1 MSRPRTKGEEHEH
14 GAKQVLA
21 PAPAPP
27 LTPPRHFHLPTLLLN
42 SSISCAIGGPSGGI
56 SIPTATANWVVRE
69 KGFGGDASS
78 DPRSL
83 EDPPFQILARGC
95 QHDGVGEKEV
105 HGEEER
111 HGRLEP
117 TGTNVLQHCTRQKG
131 KEEDMNITYIY
142 TYIPPFF
149 YTANWC
155 AQEDPAVGV
164 AC

>member
-1 MSRPRTKGEEHEH
+1 MEETRRRTLGRLKIHLSRYSRG
-14 GAKQVLA
+14 
-21 PAPAPP
+21 
-27 LTPPRHFHLPTLLLN
+27 
-42 SSISCAIGGPSGGI
+42 
-56 SIPTATANWVVRE
+56 
-69 KGFGGDASS
+69 
-78 DPRSL
+78 
-83 EDPPFQILARGC
+83 GC